1 MFVLASSNV
10 IGFGIIDQPVTRVQI
25 AMGRRTRITPEGPY
39 EGDNGADIDLR
50 FSGETLRELEL
61 ISQFRVDAQNL
72 FGMNG
77 DLRRLGIV
85 LTLLRDHF
93 SGRSTTTSSLASSSG
108 LSYSSAYR
116 AIDSMTSD
124 GSIVKRKKTS
134 TGKSFSLHPSSELLA
149 AWQGLLARNRVFG
162 RRQTG
167 QTTSAKRSK
176 SKPKPEIINAPAV
189 LQESIKLKRGLRL
202 LMHADPTFMAMNGLQ
217 RRFEMILGVQIKS
230 KALSIDRLSREIER
244 NSKRKLSEYDV
255 IACDLPW
262 FGELVAAGRLQP
274 LDLISSESEE
284 DNSDYYPDAISCVR
298 QNEKLYGT
306 PILTTAE
313 MLVFRRD
320 IFEKLGFVPPRE
332 TSDVIRISKE
342 IMSSGL
348 AEHGIAWNGARG
360 TALGHTFMTI
370 MAAHGQ
376 PIVELKQRPDGF
388 EVPPLGSQRPKAMF
402 MHAAAFAAAEYLR
415 DLLAVSPPNVLS
427 MNWYDRARFYTEGK
441 VGIAYS
447 HTLLANLF
455 ELDPSSIA
463 YENTG
468 YAPHPTGLSGK
479 PIAPLG
485 GYALAIPSNIDPS
498 RIDGARKA
506 ICALTSR
513 EASKLYVANGSLASP
528 RYSVNADP
536 EVAAMSPIIG
546 VVDGMSKSGILR
558 MWPRPPVPGISSI
571 ISIAGEEIH
580 DVLSGKTDLSSAL
593 RAAQD
598 RSDQL

>member
-1 MFVLASSNV
+1 
-10 IGFGIIDQPVTRVQI
+10 
-25 AMGRRTRITPEGPY
+25 
-39 EGDNGADIDLR
+39 
-50 FSGETLRELEL
+50 
-61 ISQFRVDAQNL
+61 
-72 FGMNG
+72 
-77 DLRRLGIV
+77 
-85 LTLLRDHF
+85 
-93 SGRSTTTSSLASSSG
+93 
-108 LSYSSAYR
+108 
-116 AIDSMTSD
+116 
-124 GSIVKRKKTS
+124 
-134 TGKSFSLHPSSELLA
+134 
-149 AWQGLLARNRVFG
+149 
-162 RRQTG
+162 
-167 QTTSAKRSK
+167 
-176 SKPKPEIINAPAV
+176 
-189 LQESIKLKRGLRL
+189 
-202 LMHADPTFMAMNGLQ
+202 
-217 RRFEMILGVQIKS
+217 
-230 KALSIDRLSREIER
+230 
-244 NSKRKLSEYDV
+244 
-255 IACDLPW
+255 
-262 FGELVAAGRLQP
+262 
-274 LDLISSESEE
+274 
-284 DNSDYYPDAISCVR
+284 
-298 QNEKLYGT
+298 
-306 PILTTAE
+306 
-313 MLVFRRD
+313 
-320 IFEKLGFVPPRE
+320 
-332 TSDVIRISKE
+332 
-342 IMSSGL
+342 
-348 AEHGIAWNGARG
+348 
-360 TALGHTFMTI
+360 MTI

-427 MNWYDRARFYTEGK
+427 MNWYDRARSYTEGK

-479 PIAPLG
+479 PVAPLG

-580 DVLSGKTDLSSAL
+580 DVLSGKADLSSAL

>member
-1 MFVLASSNV
+1 M
-10 IGFGIIDQPVTRVQI
+10 I
-25 AMGRRTRITPEGPY
+25 RRTPITPEGPY
-39 EGDNGADIDLR
+39 EGDNSANIDLR
-50 FSGETLRELEL
+50 FSRETLRELEL
-61 ISQFRVDAQNL
+61 ISQFRIDAQNL

-77 DLRRLGIV
+77 DIRRLGIV

-93 SGRSTTTSSLASSSG
+93 SGRSTTMSSLASSSG

-124 GSIVKRKKTS
+124 GAIVQREKTS

-149 AWQGLLARNRVFG
+149 AWQGLLARNREFG
-162 RRQTG
+162 KKQTG
-167 QTTSAKRSK
+167 QTASPKRSK
-176 SKPKPEIINAPAV
+176 TKTKLEIINVPAV
-189 LQESIKLKRGLRL
+189 LGESLKLTRGLRL
-202 LMHADPTFMAMNGLQ
+202 LMHADPTFMAMNALKRQ
-217 RRFEMILGVQIKS
+217 FEMILGVGIKS

-244 NSKRKLSEYDV
+244 NSKRKISEYDV

-262 FGELVAAGRLQP
+262 FGELVAAQRLLP
-274 LDLISSESEE
+274 LDLINSESGE
-284 DNSDYYPDAISCVR
+284 DNSDFYPDAIDCVR
-298 QNEKLYGT
+298 QNRKLYGT

-313 MLVFRRD
+313 MLVFRED
-320 IFEKLGFVPPRE
+320 IFEKLGFAPPKE

-376 PIVELKQRPDGF
+376 PIVELKQGADGF
-388 EVPPLGSQRPKAMF
+388 EVPQFGSRHPKAMF
-402 MHAAAFAAAEYLR
+402 LHPAAFAAAEYLR
-415 DLLAVSPPNVLS
+415 ELLAVSPPNVLS
-427 MNWYDRARFYTEGK
+427 MNWYDRARSYAEGK

-479 PIAPLG
+479 PVAPLG

-506 ICALTSR
+506 IRALTSR
-513 EASKLYVANGSLASP
+513 EASKLYVVNGSLASP

-546 VVDGMSKSGILR
+546 VVDGMSKRGILQ

-580 DVLSGKTDLSSAL
+580 DVLSGKTDVGSAL
-593 RAAQD
+593 RAAQN